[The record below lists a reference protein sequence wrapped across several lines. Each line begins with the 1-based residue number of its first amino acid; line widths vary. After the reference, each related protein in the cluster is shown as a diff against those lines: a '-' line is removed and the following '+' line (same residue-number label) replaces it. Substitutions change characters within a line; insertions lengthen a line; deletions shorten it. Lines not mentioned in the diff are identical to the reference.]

1 MYQADLA
8 LDGVMFDVIS
18 TVSAFA
24 HQFNLRGTRFEVET
38 IPLASVHKDT
48 LII

>member
-1 MYQADLA
+1 MYQTDLA
-8 LDGVMFDVIS
+8 LNGVMFDVIS

-24 HQFNLRGTRFEVET
+24 QQFNLRGTCFEVEM
-38 IPLASVHKDT
+38 IPLASVCKDT